1 MMRRLKLRTPYA
13 VILPP
18 TFLRRE
24 MATVPLNLN
33 QIKFKEMGVKKWKR
47 CDNIFSFLYVSGLL
61 YQTPEGLV
69 ATIERRKYDIDI
81 YSFYNHMN

>member
-24 MATVPLNLN
+24 MATVPS
-33 QIKFKEMGVKKWKR
+33 KHCWGTARGKTTE
-47 CDNIFSFLYVSGLL
+47 
-61 YQTPEGLV
+61 
-69 ATIERRKYDIDI
+69 I
-81 YSFYNHMN
+81 YHPSTQAPGKIRSPLDDLDLK